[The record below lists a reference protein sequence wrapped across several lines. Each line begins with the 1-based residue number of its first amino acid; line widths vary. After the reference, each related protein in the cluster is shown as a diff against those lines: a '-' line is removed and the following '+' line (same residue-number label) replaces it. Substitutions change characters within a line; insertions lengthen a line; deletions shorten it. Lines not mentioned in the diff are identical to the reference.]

1 MEEKPY
7 NEKMTADQILH
18 EYLDKHSSGTDQK
31 LSDCCRHDGG
41 EMPSATENKECR
53 CTCKNGKICAHCRI
67 RKLCED
73 IFQPPRPPEEPDQ
86 DCGKCE
92 SDEMFNVCKTSSKDC
107 RPYLARV
114 FSELRDLY
122 DIKKAQYK
130 PFKQD
135 ERCERELQ
143 GSGGGQKKHPTQ
155 DSTDKSE
162 KQKKNSQEEEQP
174 SRRMKK
180 TRTRAKPNEPEQ
192 TKKDKKAY
200 VKLKIHFNFIIHFE
214 INSNGAKCDI

>member
-1 MEEKPY
+1 
-7 NEKMTADQILH
+7 
-18 EYLDKHSSGTDQK
+18 
-31 LSDCCRHDGG
+31 
-41 EMPSATENKECR
+41 
-53 CTCKNGKICAHCRI
+53 
-67 RKLCED
+67 
-73 IFQPPRPPEEPDQ
+73 
-86 DCGKCE
+86 
-92 SDEMFNVCKTSSKDC
+92 MFNVCKTSSKDC